1 MAQEPAKFEMNQ
13 LLDLIVK
20 FKQNEE
26 KGREGNDAA
35 KTRARVAATAIG
47 HQMDAYRKATKPSK

>member
-1 MAQEPAKFEMNQ
+1 MAKESVNFEMTV

-20 FKQNEE
+20 FKENEE
-26 KGREGNDAA
+26 KGREGNHAA
-35 KTRARVAATAIG
+35 LIRSRVAASAIG